1 MSDYSSKSVLLP
13 AMVRDIQGALRHKE
27 YKTAREH
34 IKTAMLALGAIGAA
48 IEDKADEVIG
58 EILGD

>member
-1 MSDYSSKSVLLP
+1 
-13 AMVRDIQGALRHKE
+13 MVRDIQGALRHKE